1 MLQKLTRSCCQHGQ
15 NPGEDSQARQSPDT
29 QLHGYWDVPEVQKLT
44 GGSGRCRQLISAEQT
59 SMFYTKKKGTRP
71 KEPDDPSRMCE
82 LQGGGKDA
90 LWCHTWSFPLLWFH
104 HSCYKRLLVI
114 KCPLIRPAI
123 NPAESAIN
131 STSCAGHSELKCVL
145 FHALHPSF
153 SSGSDRYG
161 QSETRKGEGRKSS
174 VFPPQTTDFRATT
187 IQIWQYVLTCSS
199 FKVKVNVK

>member
-131 STSCAGHSELKCVL
+131 STSCAGPLSC
-145 FHALHPSF
+145 S
-153 SSGSDRYG
+153 
-161 QSETRKGEGRKSS
+161 SS
-174 VFPPQTTDFRATT
+174 VVFFRFWPLWSVRDEKRRRKEILRLSTTNHRFPSNHYPNLAICLNMLF
-187 IQIWQYVLTCSS
+187 I
-199 FKVKVNVK
+199 